1 MSQRLFHPGLEGL
14 RGVAVAVVLL
24 FHAGSSWLP
33 GGFLGV
39 STFFTLSGF
48 LITGL
53 LFDEWTRTG
62 AISMPRFWGRR
73 LRRLLPASLLALV
86 GIALASVLFANLT
99 QKERLTGD
107 GLAALFYVSNWWLI
121 ETGADYDSLMGS
133 PSVIQHFWSLSV
145 EEQYYFFYPLLAFLI
160 LRFSRGSRRVF
171 ASLLGLGVVLS
182 FGWMAW
188 LETTGVTTA
197 RIYYGTDTRAGE
209 LLAGGMLALIL
220 AGRPAVPATWSRRV
234 ATTCGIA
241 GMALS
246 AIAWAVAGV
255 DQTALY
261 AGGLALYTLA
271 TLGIIVA
278 ATLPSGPV
286 RALLAWPPLR
296 WLGRISYGVY
306 VYHWPIFLW
315 VDNDIARI
323 LLTLLVAD
331 LSYRLLEEPI
341 RAGRR
346 VRGAWRLVLP
356 PAVIAAVA
364 VLLVVA
370 VPREPAPPLAIAP
383 ATPQPDAS
391 PPILRIAVVGDSLA
405 RDIAN
410 GLTLWGERTGLAE
423 VDNLAL
429 PGCGLAQ
436 GAWPAAVSGKRST
449 CDVWPEMARA
459 RLAKFHPDV
468 VVAVTAGWDLQERE
482 LPEWGG
488 PKEIGDPLFDGWL
501 IEQYASVHALVRDA
515 GARLVWITT
524 PCLQDPLG
532 QGGGVWDPG
541 RRRRMNDHVLPGVA
555 AGREDSFSILDLESA
570 ICPSGQYSRSLH
582 GIENFRRDGVHFS
595 GPAQRWVGNWLGERL
610 LPQSSLPETA
620 EEMLARTSTEPVDFA
635 TQIQPIFERRCYD
648 CHGQSK
654 AKAGLRLTSR
664 EEAFTPGD
672 YGVEVIVP
680 GDSDMSYLFERI
692 STTDASER
700 MPHEREPL
708 RRSEIELIR
717 RWIDEGAD
725 WREDAGPRSHWAYR
739 PPARPPLP
747 STEVADA
754 ETPHPIDAFIDA
766 RLEQVGMTRNPRAPA
781 ATQIRRLHL
790 DLIGLPPSPE
800 QVAAFVADPSDTAW
814 AAVVE
819 SLLQSRHF
827 GERWAVPWLDLA
839 RYADSDGHQRDQL
852 RSVWPYRDWVIDAI
866 NADMPF
872 DQFTVEQIAGD
883 LQPNTDLK
891 KQIATGFHR
900 CAKTNLEV
908 GVDPEEDRSA
918 QIIDRVN
925 TTAATW
931 LGLTFECAQ
940 CHDHKF
946 DPVTQREYYSLFAFF
961 NNTPIETARISDE
974 GVALE
979 AAGPALFIPDDHQFA
994 VRRKATIEQIAAE
1007 GARLRA
1013 RVAQSSYGEWR
1024 QRVARA
1030 ANRSVRWKVPGVT
1043 SFRSTSTARHAVLAD
1058 GSVLISDAPPG
1069 EALHTLIV
1077 RTDLA
1082 RVTAVRLEI
1091 LSDAGAPAAR
1101 AATPMLLSEFRLLRL
1116 PTTSGAAEP
1125 ERIPLWTPLAAGEKT
1140 SGRPETAAID
1150 DAPGSDWSIP
1160 AALAGGASSQAV
1172 FFTEEPVAV
1181 TGPIVVEFE
1190 HDNLLGG
1197 SVRHFRLS
1205 FAGDDVEALVLPP
1218 ELQRYLEDGSLT
1230 GPNEKAL
1237 RQIHTRGGSETM
1249 RRLPRLAT
1257 TLASLTPATTPF
1269 LKELAEPRPS
1279 HLFERGNFLTPGEA
1293 VSPDT
1298 PAFLHPFPDDAPR
1311 NRLGFAR
1318 WLVDPANPLFARVAV
1333 NRWWAEIFGAGLVS
1347 TPEDFGV
1354 RGARPSHPELLD
1366 WLAVELREHGW
1377 SRKHIV
1383 RLLVLSEAYRQSSKV
1398 DPAQL
1403 AADPDNRLLAR
1414 ARRRRLPAEMIR
1426 DNALALSGLLSDSK
1440 GGPPAYPPQPPD
1452 LWRHDGSF
1460 GLRYRAATGPD
1471 RFRRGVYVVRRR
1483 TSPYPSFTNFDAP
1496 DRNVCTVRRPATNTP
1511 LQALTL
1517 LNDEAYV
1524 EASLALAERVLREAP
1539 GQQDGER
1546 LAFALRLAL
1555 AREAGDEEIKQL
1567 TVLLAAERD
1576 RLSEDP
1582 EAASILLL
1590 GAAGWSPA
1598 SEHDPTELAAWFFV
1612 ANAILNL
1619 DETITRT

>member
-53 LFDEWTRTG
+53 LVDEWTRTG

-73 LRRLLPASLLALV
+73 LRRLLPASLVALV
-86 GIALASVLFANLT
+86 GIALGSVLFANLT

-133 PSVIQHFWSLSV
+133 PPVIQHFWSLSV

-160 LRFSRGSRRVF
+160 LRFGRSSRRVF
-171 ASLLGLGVVLS
+171 AGLLGLGVALS

-188 LETTGVTTA
+188 LETTGAATA

-209 LLAGGMLALIL
+209 LLAGGVLALVL
-220 AGRPAVPATWSRRV
+220 AGRPAIPTAWAHRV
-234 ATTCGIA
+234 ATACGIA
-241 GMALS
+241 GLALS
-246 AIAWAVAGV
+246 AVGWSVAGV

-261 AGGLALYTLA
+261 DGGLALYTLA
-271 TLGIIVA
+271 TLGIVAA

-315 VDNDIARI
+315 VDNDFARI

-331 LSYRLLEEPI
+331 LSYRFLEEPI

-346 VRGAWRLVLP
+346 VLGAWRLILP
-356 PAVIAAVA
+356 PAAIAAVA
-364 VLLVVA
+364 TVLVVA
-370 VPREPAPPLAIAP
+370 GPRESAPPIEIAP
-383 ATPQPDAS
+383 ATAQMDAS
-391 PPILRIAVVGDSLA
+391 PPRLRIAVVGDSLA
-405 RDIAN
+405 RDVAN
-410 GLTLWGERTGLAE
+410 GLKLWGERSGLADIE
-423 VDNLAL
+423 NLAL

-436 GAWPAAVSGKRST
+436 GAWPDTFSGKRSS
-449 CDVWPEMARA
+449 CDAWPEMARA
-459 RLAKFHPDV
+459 RLGTFHPDV
-468 VVAVTAGWDLQERE
+468 VVAVTAGWDLQARE

-488 PKEIGDPLFDGWL
+488 PKIIGNPLFDAWL
-501 IEQYASVHALVRDA
+501 IEQYASVHALVREA

-524 PCLQDPLG
+524 PCLEDPLG
-532 QGGGVWDPG
+532 RSDGVWDP
-541 RRRRMNDHVLPGVA
+541 RRLRRMNDHVLPAVA
-555 AGREDSFSILDLESA
+555 AGREESFSILDLENT
-570 ICPSGQYSRSLH
+570 ICPNGQYARSIH

-595 GPAQRWVGNWLGERL
+595 GPAQLWVGNWIGEHL
-610 LPQSSLPETA
+610 LPQPTAPETA
-620 EEMLARTSTEPVDFA
+620 EELLARTSTAPVDFA
-635 TQIQPIFERRCYD
+635 TRILPIFERRCYD

-654 AKAGLRLTSR
+654 RKGGLSLTSR
-664 EEAFTPGD
+664 KEAFTPGD
-672 YGVEVIVP
+672 YGVEVLVP

-692 STTDASER
+692 STADAEER

-725 WREDAGPRSHWAYR
+725 WPEDEGPRSHWAYR
-739 PPARPPLP
+739 LPALPPVPP
-747 STEVADA
+747 TKRA
-754 ETPHPIDAFIDA
+754 TGRTTHPVDAFIDA
-766 RLEQVGMTRNPRAPA
+766 RLEQVGMTRSPRAPA
-781 ATQIRRLHL
+781 TTQIRRLYL
-790 DLIGLPPSPE
+790 DLIGLPPSPG
-800 QVAAFVADPSDTAW
+800 QVAAFVADPSDGAY

-827 GERWAVPWLDLA
+827 GERWAGPWLDLA
-839 RYADSDGHQRDQL
+839 RYADSDGHQRDQM
-852 RSVWPYRDWVIDAI
+852 RSIWPYRDWVIDAI

-872 DQFTVEQIAGD
+872 DQFTVEQLAGD
-883 LQPNTDLK
+883 LLPRSDFR
-891 KQIATGFHR
+891 KQLATGFHR

-918 QIIDRVN
+918 QVIDRVN

-946 DPVTQREYYSLFAFF
+946 DPLTQREYYSLFAFF

-974 GVALE
+974 GVALR
-979 AAGPALFIPDDHQFA
+979 AAGPALFIPDDQQFA
-994 VRRKATIEQIAAE
+994 ARRKATIEQIAAE
-1007 GARLRA
+1007 GARLQA
-1013 RVAQSSYGEWR
+1013 RVAQSRYDEWR

-1030 ANRSVRWKVPGVT
+1030 ASRSVRWKVPVVT
-1043 SFRSTSTARHAVLAD
+1043 SFRSTSTARHAVRED
-1058 GSVLISDAPPG
+1058 GSVLISGRPTG

-1077 RTDLA
+1077 QTELA
-1082 RVTAVRLEI
+1082 RITAVRLEI
-1091 LSDAGAPAAR
+1091 LPETGAPGSR
-1101 AATPMLLSEFRLLRL
+1101 ATTPVLLSEFRLLRL
-1116 PTTSGAAEP
+1116 PTGSAAADP
-1125 ERIPLWTPLAAGEKT
+1125 ERIPLWTALAEGEKT
-1140 SGRPETAAID
+1140 SGRPEVAAID
-1150 DAPGSDWSIP
+1150 DAPGSDWSV
-1160 AALAGGASSQAV
+1160 AAGAASQAV
-1172 FFTEEPVAV
+1172 FYTEEPVAV

-1205 FAGDDVEALVLPP
+1205 FTGDDIEALVLPL
-1218 ELQRYLEDGSLT
+1218 ELQHYLKDGSRA
-1230 GPNEKAL
+1230 GPAESAL
-1237 RQIHTRGGSETM
+1237 RQIHARGGSETM

-1257 TLASLTPATTPF
+1257 MLARVAPATTPVMN
-1269 LKELAEPRPS
+1269 ELTEPRSS
-1279 HLFERGNFLTPGEA
+1279 HLFNRGNFLTPGEA

-1298 PAFLHPFPDDAPR
+1298 PAFLHAFPDDAPR

-1333 NRWWAEIFGAGLVS
+1333 NRWWAEIFGTGLVS
-1347 TPEDFGV
+1347 TPEDFGI

-1366 WLAVELREHGW
+1366 WLAVELGEHSW

-1383 RLLVLSEAYRQSSKV
+1383 RLLVLSETYRQSSVV

-1414 ARRRRLPAEMIR
+1414 ARRRRLPAELIR
-1426 DNALALSGLLSDSK
+1426 DNALAVSGLLSDRV
-1440 GGPPAYPPQPPD
+1440 GGPPVYPPQPPD
-1452 LWRHDGSF
+1452 LWRHDGAF
-1460 GLRYRAATGPD
+1460 GLRYRAVKGSD
-1471 RFRRGVYVVRRR
+1471 RFRRGIYVVRRR

-1496 DRNVCTVRRPATNTP
+1496 DRNVCAVRRPETNTP

-1539 GQQDGER
+1539 GQQDTER
-1546 LAFALRLAL
+1546 LAFAMRLVL
-1555 AREAGDEEIKQL
+1555 AREATAEEFERL
-1567 TVLLAAERD
+1567 ATLLAAERD

-1582 EAASILLL
+1582 RAASILLS
-1590 GAAGWSPA
+1590 APEGWRPSG
-1598 SEHDPTELAAWFFV
+1598 EHDPAELATWFFV

-1619 DETITRT
+1619 DETMNRT